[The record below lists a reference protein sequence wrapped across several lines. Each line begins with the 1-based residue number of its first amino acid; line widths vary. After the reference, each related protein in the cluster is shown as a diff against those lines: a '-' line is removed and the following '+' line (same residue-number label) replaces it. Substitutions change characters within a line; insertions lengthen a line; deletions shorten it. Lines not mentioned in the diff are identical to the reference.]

1 MTGKSSKW
9 KLGLVHYT
17 AKFTISRF
25 VISKF
30 ECMYLCCQHQI
41 EGFVFYTSLQLV
53 SYCNHNLT
61 INMTSK
67 KELEKVVNLLVC
79 LKIFQNKTYI
89 FTLLTQPVQSLSVQF
104 TFLTYVSL
112 STSGATHPFSM
123 TIFVFFRNQAK
134 NERKTFVM
142 ESHG

>member
-1 MTGKSSKW
+1 MGARFCS
-9 KLGLVHYT
+9 LNREIHYIEVHYIEVCYIKVCT
-17 AKFTISRF
+17 CTQ
-25 VISKF
+25 
-30 ECMYLCCQHQI
+30 LCCQHQI

-112 STSGATHPFSM
+112 STSRATHPFSM